1 MDGHRVG
8 RGRRGADQLAV
19 DMATDQLGSL
29 HYRSY
34 VLRFWEERASG
45 CAQPIGQWRFS
56 LEDPHS
62 GARLGFADVD
72 QLIAFLKNQI
82 QMDVTDLNHNKVDH
96 TP

>member
-19 DMATDQLGSL
+19 DMATDPLGSL

-45 CAQPIGQWRFS
+45 RPQPIGQWRFS

-72 QLIAFLKNQI
+72 QLITFLEH
-82 QMDVTDLNHNKVDH
+82 QMQSNFTNEQ
-96 TP
+96 